1 MTDESTNADKSD
13 RTAEFVRL
21 LKQHDRRLAA
31 YVHASV
37 PDWNEA
43 EDIVQ
48 DACVRLW
55 EQFDK
60 FDPDSNFGAW
70 ACTVARYLILASRK
84 RSKRGHL
91 YLRDEVLDAMGAEF
105 DRVQPEVASRLE
117 AVKHC
122 VEELP
127 AEGRELLHVCYSE
140 DMQLSEVAVELDR
153 SVGSLYTAVSR
164 LRRQVHDCVERRL
177 RQEEHS

>member
-1 MTDESTNADKSD
+1 MTDKSANTDKPD
-13 RTAEFVRL
+13 RTPEFVRL

-31 YVHASV
+31 YVHAMV

-48 DACVRLW
+48 DTCVRLW

-60 FDPDSNFGAW
+60 YEAGTNFGAW
-70 ACTVARYLILASRK
+70 ACTVARYLVLASRK
-84 RSKRGHL
+84 RSQHAHL
-91 YLRDEVLDAMGAEF
+91 YLRDEVLDALGAEF
-105 DRVQPEVASRLE
+105 EQVQPEVASRLE
-117 AVKHC
+117 ALERC

-127 AEGRELLHVCYSE
+127 PEGRELLRACYGD
-140 DMQLSEVAVELDR
+140 DMQLNQVAAELNR

-164 LRRQVHDCVERRL
+164 LRRQVHECIDLRL